1 MKEKTKVKIVSVSE
15 ALRLDSGYYA
25 IRGIITSVTEVYH
38 MVKSSS
44 GKCYKCGAMNE
55 GRTFEPPINYSDFRF
70 KAKTNCINCKEDV
83 YLKPLN
89 IPAITIEIRNPDSAN
104 DLEGIKV
111 VLFDKNTNGV
121 VAGEQVFAVGDIVV
135 TENKGKGFSTIYAKK
150 VKYEGRE
157 EVKLSLDDALEIEKF
172 AERKD
177 NKRELV
183 GELVSMVAPSVIGH
197 YDKKEGLLLSSVM
210 TPEDKPRRKTRVHI
224 LFIGPPGGAK
234 TELLHGAADLV
245 PGSTVQSGQG
255 STGLSLTA
263 MVVKEDDTT
272 ALKIGPIPRA
282 RGKICCINEINK
294 QNPADQD
301 KLMDF
306 MQEGQSNIN
315 KYGHS
320 APIRGPTT
328 IIASA
333 NPVRG
338 DFTILENGK
347 IDINEVT
354 IISALRDRFDL
365 TFVFQQEHQH
375 NKLLEYADSKGRL
388 LNQEEIPVCS
398 PFLVRYIMHAKKIN
412 PALSEIAMSILNRCY
427 ADLAYDNKVSPRKLE
442 TLYNLAKARAKLKL
456 KDIVDAEDAK
466 ETVNYFSRVVN
477 EYYQSTVIATD
488 PRDVCVSIIEQILE
502 QNSKSAL
509 TTGPINFTDLIIMA
523 CEKDQQ
529 VKLYIGPDDHY
540 HNLSMSNNHKLRPI
554 AQLLQENKHVK
565 RTKTKPLMFQW
576 IPSAAAVPNEEPSP
590 STT

>member
-44 GKCYKCGAMNE
+44 GKCYNCGTMND
-55 GRTFEPPINYSDFRF
+55 GRTFDPPINYGEFRF
-70 KAKTNCINCKEDV
+70 KAKTKCINCKEDV
-83 YLKPLN
+83 YLKPIN

-111 VLFDKNTNGV
+111 VLFDKNTKGI
-121 VAGEQVFAVGDIVV
+121 VAGEQIFVVGDIVV

-150 VKYEGRE
+150 IKHEGKE
-157 EVKLSLDDALEIEKF
+157 EVKLSLDDVLEIEKF
-172 AERKD
+172 AESKED
-177 NKRELV
+177 KKQLV
-183 GELVSMVAPSVIGH
+183 SELVSMVAPSVIGH
-197 YDKKEGLLLSSVM
+197 DDKKEGILLSAVM
-210 TPEDKPRRKTRVHI
+210 TPEDKPRRKTRIHI

-315 KYGHS
+315 KFGHS

-333 NPVRG
+333 NPVHG

-365 TFVFQQEHQH
+365 TFVFQTE
-375 NKLLEYADSKGRL
+375 
-388 LNQEEIPVCS
+388 NQS
-398 PFLVRYIMHAKKIN
+398 
-412 PALSEIAMSILNRCY
+412 
-427 ADLAYDNKVSPRKLE
+427 
-442 TLYNLAKARAKLKL
+442 
-456 KDIVDAEDAK
+456 
-466 ETVNYFSRVVN
+466 
-477 EYYQSTVIATD
+477 
-488 PRDVCVSIIEQILE
+488 
-502 QNSKSAL
+502 
-509 TTGPINFTDLIIMA
+509 
-523 CEKDQQ
+523 
-529 VKLYIGPDDHY
+529 
-540 HNLSMSNNHKLRPI
+540 
-554 AQLLQENKHVK
+554 
-565 RTKTKPLMFQW
+565 
-576 IPSAAAVPNEEPSP
+576 
-590 STT
+590 

>member
-1 MKEKTKVKIVSVSE
+1 MKEKKKVKIVSVSE

-38 MVKSSS
+38 MVKGSSA
-44 GKCYKCGAMNE
+44 KCYKCGTINE
-55 GRTFEPPINYSDFRF
+55 GREYNPPLSYGQFKNKRPIECISCESKLDLEPIN
-70 KAKTNCINCKEDV
+70 V
-83 YLKPLN
+83 
-89 IPAITIEIRNPDSAN
+89 PAITIEIRNPDSVN

-111 VLFDKNTNGV
+111 VLFDKNTKGV
-121 VAGEQVFAVGDIVV
+121 IAGEQIFAVGDIVV

-157 EVKLSLDDALEIEKF
+157 EVKLSVDDAIEIERF
-172 AERKD
+172 VEERLDK
-177 NKRELV
+177 KAMV
-183 GELVSMVAPSVIGH
+183 TELVSMVAPSVIGH
-197 YDKKEGLLLSSVM
+197 EDKKEGMLLSAVM
-210 TPEDKPRRKTRVHI
+210 TPEDKPRKKTRIHI

-272 ALKIGPIPRA
+272 ALKIGPIPRG
-282 RGKICCINEINK
+282 RGKIVCINEINK

-333 NPVRG
+333 NPVHG
-338 DFTILENGK
+338 DFTILDNGK

-365 TFVFQQEHQH
+365 TFVFQIENDRH
-375 NKLLEYADSKGRL
+375 KLLEYADKKGRL
-388 LNQEEIPVCS
+388 LNQEDVPICP
-398 PFLVRYIMHAKKIN
+398 PFLVRYIMYAKKIS
-412 PALSEIAMSILNRCY
+412 PVLSEMSY
-427 ADLAYDNKVSPRKLE
+427 
-442 TLYNLAKARAKLKL
+442 
-456 KDIVDAEDAK
+456 
-466 ETVNYFSRVVN
+466 VNSRPMLCG
-477 EYYQSTVIATD
+477 SCI
-488 PRDVCVSIIEQILE
+488 
-502 QNSKSAL
+502 
-509 TTGPINFTDLIIMA
+509 
-523 CEKDQQ
+523 
-529 VKLYIGPDDHY
+529 
-540 HNLSMSNNHKLRPI
+540 
-554 AQLLQENKHVK
+554 
-565 RTKTKPLMFQW
+565 
-576 IPSAAAVPNEEPSP
+576 
-590 STT
+590 